1 VQLNRLEIHRSC
13 LQLSVQIQSM
23 PKTND
28 IFITA
33 VHSTVS
39 IMCTVLVNEYWFH
52 EFFSYFFLTAT
63 NLLGFLSMYIL
74 CLFVHVFLVV
84 VSLVVSALLV
94 FCFVFKHSPDGC
106 VDI

>member
-1 VQLNRLEIHRSC
+1 VQLSRPEIHRSC

-39 IMCTVLVNEYWFH
+39 IMCTVLVNESLYRFH

-94 FCFVFKHSPDGC
+94 FCFVRWLC
-106 VDI
+106 